1 MKKSVIISA
10 IAAFALMACNGEKL
24 KQAEDRNV
32 ILGDSLHVALA
43 NQDSLFCLI
52 NEINDGMEQLKAME
66 NILTDLLEKS
76 ISTFDSDESFYH
88 GYLLSMLT
96 GFPSYGARANREEG
110 DGSPDIVLY
119 PRKPRDPAYIFELK
133 VRKKYNRMADGLSEA
148 YDQIET
154 RRYEDGILDDG
165 YAGVVSFAICFC
177 KKSCIAGL
185 YTHR

>member
-1 MKKSVIISA
+1 
-10 IAAFALMACNGEKL
+10 
-24 KQAEDRNV
+24 
-32 ILGDSLHVALA
+32 
-43 NQDSLFCLI
+43 
-52 NEINDGMEQLKAME
+52 
-66 NILTDLLEKS
+66 
-76 ISTFDSDESFYH
+76 
-88 GYLLSMLT
+88 
-96 GFPSYGARANREEG
+96 
-110 DGSPDIVLY
+110 
-119 PRKPRDPAYIFELK
+119 LK